1 MAYQRSARKVFNK
14 TVTEY
19 NLRLSK
25 EKNWR
30 PDCVEHN
37 ESLFFW
43 EELVEKGK
51 LEEPFEVFHVDS
63 HADFIIEMFKEYVE
77 EI

>member
-1 MAYQRSARKVFNK
+1 M
-14 TVTEY
+14 
-19 NLRLSK
+19 
-25 EKNWR
+25 
-30 PDCVEHN
+30 
-37 ESLFFW
+37 
-43 EELVEKGK
+43 EKGK